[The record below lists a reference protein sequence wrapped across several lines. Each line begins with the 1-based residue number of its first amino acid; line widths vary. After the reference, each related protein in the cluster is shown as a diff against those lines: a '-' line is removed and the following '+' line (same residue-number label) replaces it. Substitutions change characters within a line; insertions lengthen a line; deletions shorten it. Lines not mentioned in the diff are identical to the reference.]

1 MGFPGGSDG
10 KESVYNAGDPNLIPG
25 LERWPGDGNGY
36 PLKYSCLDNSTDRGA
51 RQATVHGVTQMSFL
65 AFYFLKINK

>member
-51 RQATVHGVTQMSFL
+51 RQATVHGVTQRSFF